1 LLPNYDLRLSEHVSI
16 DYLLQPA
23 INSNDRHSEIVNIRQ
38 SGNLQSALVEV
49 G

>member
-1 LLPNYDLRLSEHVSI
+1 LSEQASI
-16 DYLLQPA
+16 DYLLQSS
-23 INSNDRHSEIVNIRQ
+23 ISSNDRHSEIVNIRQ